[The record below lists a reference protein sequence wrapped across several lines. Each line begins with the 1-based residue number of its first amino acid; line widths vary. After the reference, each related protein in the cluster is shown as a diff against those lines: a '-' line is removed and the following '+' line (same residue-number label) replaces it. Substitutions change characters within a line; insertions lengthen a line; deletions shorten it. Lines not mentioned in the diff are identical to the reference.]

1 MSKSININN
10 ILIEK
15 DGFERESG
23 YYRDM
28 RDDMEKLGK
37 NEMELE
43 LNWSSSNL
51 EKLLGSIRDFVN
63 LQNLIIANKES
74 SSIPFKQDEKTGFTD
89 ATPEVFDSLN
99 AKHKDFIQ
107 SRSLKH
113 VLNLLYLANYLQMDN
128 LVDLISLFI
137 AMYIKQII
145 ESEGGNAP
153 QKIREIFGITYTFKD
168 KDEEQR
174 IIDQNKGIL

>member
-1 MSKSININN
+1 MQNTVNFNEVPIDKN
-10 ILIEK
+10 
-15 DGFERESG
+15 GFERESG
-23 YYRDM
+23 FYRDM
-28 RDDMEKLGK
+28 RQDMEDEKL
-37 NEMELE
+37 NDYQLD
-43 LNWSSSNL
+43 LNWSKRNTKSLL
-51 EKLLGSIRDFVN
+51 ESVSDFVDI
-63 LQNLIIANKES
+63 QNLIIANKES

-89 ATPEVFDSLN
+89 ATPEIFDSLN
-99 AKHKDFIQ
+99 VRHKEFIE
-107 SRSLKH
+107 SHSLKH
-113 VLNLLYLANYLQMDN
+113 VLNLLILADYFHMTTLIN
-128 LVDLISLFI
+128 LITLYI